1 MSKASGQSQ
10 GEGLTLLEVTEIFA
24 EEEALHGLRS
34 CAGRPARAALTV
46 ALLTC
51 NATTSSTKVKRTV
64 VGSVPI
70 RPVFTVRIG
79 TVMQG
84 PHLKHGEWAI
94 GIYLY
99 PANIKGM
106 SLMQLHRV
114 LVILQKA
121 AWFLLHCLR
130 TATEK
135 GKALFSG
142 PVEADET
149 YISGKGKNMSNQQR
163 KELKGSERGP
173 VGQTAVV
180 GLKDHATNKM
190 AAQPVYTLGLKS
202 FKVWG
207 APTEGRCK
215 ALQTKPKPMRGWV
228 SLSMRR

>member
-1 MSKASGQSQ
+1 MEGSCPCLCPQRWMAFAGSIFPASGQQ
-10 GEGLTLLEVTEIFA
+10 
-24 EEEALHGLRS
+24 R
-34 CAGRPARAALTV
+34 V
-46 ALLTC
+46 AP
-51 NATTSSTKVKRTV
+51 SS
-64 VGSVPI
+64 
-70 RPVFTVRIG
+70 
-79 TVMQG
+79 
-84 PHLKHGEWAI
+84 
-94 GIYLY
+94 
-99 PANIKGM
+99 IKGISSM
-106 SLMQLHRV
+106 HLHRA
-114 LVILQKA
+114 LGISQKA

-202 FKVWG
+202 FKAWG
-207 APTEGRCK
+207 APT
-215 ALQTKPKPMRGWV
+215 
-228 SLSMRR
+228 